1 MIMMM
6 KPLMTVLISIMLMYG
21 DDNDDETV
29 DDSIDQHHVDVW

>member
-21 DDNDDETV
+21 DDNDNETV
-29 DDSIDQHHVDVW
+29 DDSIDQHRVDVW